1 MTSRGKRKP
10 RYGFDEIV
18 MPRRLPRTGT
28 RRQADNAQGMP
39 ARQWPM
45 GRTAVTA
52 RYKQKGSV
60 GSLAACPGRKRAAR
74 LQAAIVAPADGADR
88 ALVQAG
94 RRSSPVSRVT
104 GSTAGT
110 DYRRLY

>member
-1 MTSRGKRKP
+1 M
-10 RYGFDEIV
+10 
-18 MPRRLPRTGT
+18 
-28 RRQADNAQGMP
+28 
-39 ARQWPM
+39 
-45 GRTAVTA
+45 TA
-52 RYKQKGSV
+52 RYKQKCSA

-94 RRSSPVSRVT
+94 RRFSPVSRVT

-110 DYRRLY
+110 KELITAACTGPLLGGS